1 MIDIIR
7 IPDSI
12 EIFCDEK
19 EHNALVETKI
29 EDRKIHF
36 YLNANGSTPKLVK
49 ARWNYTTKEEVKI
62 LGDAWERAYGD
73 LQWHGLSGE
82 RFLPWYFIVNNGKE
96 ILACGSMVRPNSFIS
111 FQYDAKGVIA
121 WFDVRNGGKGVK
133 LGTRELLIGTL
144 VSKSYKN
151 INEFEVIK
159 DFCKIMCPNPK
170 LPKMPVYGSN
180 NWYYA
185 YGNSSREDILNDSRI
200 LAELTSD
207 IKNRPFMVIDDG
219 WSEYNCSGPWNP
231 NKKFGDM
238 KTLADEM
245 KKIGVRP
252 GIWTRPLHDDI
263 ALEEHPHWGYQEG
276 KGETTEKFLDP
287 THPEVKEY
295 LVDVFT
301 RIRSWGYEL
310 LKHDFTTFDLF
321 GNFGFSMNGVV
332 TPEADWN
339 FYDNTK
345 TNAEI
350 TLDLYNLIRETVGDM
365 IIIGCNTFSHLSAGI
380 FEINRIGDDT
390 SGRYW
395 NRTRIMGVNSLAFRL
410 PQNDTFYKIDADCV
424 GMIPNSID
432 WQLNR
437 QWLDLLAKSSSP
449 LFVSMHPDTLT
460 DDVKEDLRE
469 AFRINAEQQ
478 NHIYPLDWSY
488 NATPSLWY
496 IDGDIVEY
504 DFFGNDSFYPFI
516 KERCPY

>member
-36 YLNANGSTPKLVK
+36 YLNANGSRPKLVK

-151 INEFEVIK
+151 INEFEAIK

-185 YGNSSREDILNDSRI
+185 YGNSSREDILR
-200 LAELTSD
+200 
-207 IKNRPFMVIDDG
+207 
-219 WSEYNCSGPWNP
+219 
-231 NKKFGDM
+231 
-238 KTLADEM
+238 TLNATKMYCKDCRD
-245 KKIGVRP
+245 KI
-252 GIWTRPLHDDI
+252 
-263 ALEEHPHWGYQEG
+263 
-276 KGETTEKFLDP
+276 
-287 THPEVKEY
+287 
-295 LVDVFT
+295 
-301 RIRSWGYEL
+301 
-310 LKHDFTTFDLF
+310 
-321 GNFGFSMNGVV
+321 
-332 TPEADWN
+332 
-339 FYDNTK
+339 
-345 TNAEI
+345 
-350 TLDLYNLIRETVGDM
+350 
-365 IIIGCNTFSHLSAGI
+365 
-380 FEINRIGDDT
+380 
-390 SGRYW
+390 
-395 NRTRIMGVNSLAFRL
+395 
-410 PQNDTFYKIDADCV
+410 
-424 GMIPNSID
+424 
-432 WQLNR
+432 
-437 QWLDLLAKSSSP
+437 
-449 LFVSMHPDTLT
+449 
-460 DDVKEDLRE
+460 E
-469 AFRINAEQQ
+469 AFINE
-478 NHIYPLDWSY
+478 
-488 NATPSLWY
+488 
-496 IDGDIVEY
+496 V
-504 DFFGNDSFYPFI
+504 
-516 KERCPY
+516 